1 MLSRDALKRIGVLGV
16 TMGLVASPF
25 AWSAGNDKEA
35 DATGEQG
42 GTSTMTEGASGTA
55 GSSGSAGAGSAGTN
69 ADQGTEWEE
78 EKEKEGEMESG
89 STDGGSGEV
98 SNDPIEAGAPGVE
111 GGQGTQGGE
120 EPEPNDTD
128 NAQGEEENET

>member
-16 TMGLVASPF
+16 TMGLVASPL
-25 AWSAGNDKEA
+25 AWSTGNDKEA

-42 GTSTMTEGASGTA
+42 GTSTMTEGASGSA

-69 ADQGTEWEE
+69 TDQGTEWEE
-78 EKEKEGEMESG
+78 ENGDGMESENTG
-89 STDGGSGEV
+89 GGSGEV
-98 SNDPIEAGAPGVE
+98 SNDPTEAGAPGVE

-120 EPEPNDTD
+120 EPEPSGND
-128 NAQGEEENET
+128 NPQGTGEGET